1 MATIT
6 IEYDARNKFAQK
18 TIDYILSLG
27 LFKLKKKPTGID
39 EALLDI
45 KEGRVYKAK
54 NVDDMFK
61 KILG

>member
-6 IEYDARNKFAQK
+6 IEYDARNKIAQK
-18 TIDYILSLG
+18 TIEYILSLG
-27 LFKLKKKPTGID
+27 IFKVKKKTSGID

-54 NVDDMFK
+54 NTDDMFK
-61 KILG
+61 KILD

>member
-1 MATIT
+1 MAIIT

-18 TIDYILSLG
+18 TIEYILSLG
-27 LFKLKKKPTGID
+27 LFKVKKKTSGID
-39 EALLDI
+39 EALKDV

-54 NVDDMFK
+54 NVDDMFN

>member
-1 MATIT
+1 MAIIT

-18 TIDYILSLG
+18 TIEYLLSLG
-27 LFKLKKKPTGID
+27 LFKVKKKTSGID
-39 EALLDI
+39 EALKDV

-54 NVDDMFK
+54 NVDDMFN